1 MHAKIKAALAL
12 AVFLPA
18 SVKALLLEI
27 GTEFDRLRA
36 EVDELRS
43 QTTKGK

>member
-1 MHAKIKAALAL
+1 MFEKIKAALAL

-27 GTEFDRLRA
+27 GAELDRLRA

-43 QTTKGK
+43 KK